1 MTRIRTLDSGLAVHR
16 SAFTLIELL
25 VVIAIIGILV
35 ALLLPAVQAAREAAR
50 RISCQNNLKQ
60 IGLAVH
66 MFHDQYQA
74 LPPSRSYDHY
84 TSWAFLILP
93 NLEQENLF
101 AGWDPQLKYYYQPD
115 IARLTPIENYMC
127 PSRRS
132 GKHISTAGDD
142 IYSPYE
148 TSPHMPGVL
157 GDYAASAGYGPAGV
171 WNWTD
176 SNGAFVIGS
185 GVTDPPTVPVWD
197 FAPPGAKLIQW
208 RSRTAFK
215 SLTDGTSH
223 TILVGEKHVR
233 PDQYGISPE
242 DGALYNGD
250 HPGNFSRC
258 GGPGYPIARFPKDTY
273 LNNFGSSHP
282 GISSFVLGDGST
294 QGISIQ
300 ISTDTL
306 GRLTHR
312 NDGEVV
318 PPY

>member
-1 MTRIRTLDSGLAVHR
+1 MSRIRTLDSGRAVHR
-16 SAFTLIELL
+16 AGFTIVELL

-35 ALLLPAVQAAREAAR
+35 GLLLPAVQAAREAGR

-66 MFHDQYQA
+66 LFHDQYKT

-93 NLEQENLF
+93 NLEQDNLF
-101 AGWDPQLKYYYQPD
+101 VGWDPELKYYYQPD
-115 IARLTPIENYMC
+115 VARLTPIENYTC
-127 PSRRS
+127 PTRRS
-132 GKHISTAGDD
+132 GQHISKTGDD

-148 TSPHMPGVL
+148 TSPHIPGVL

-171 WNWTD
+171 WNWTN
-176 SNGAFVIGS
+176 SNGAFIIGS
-185 GVTDPPTVPVWD
+185 GVTDPPTIPAWD

-208 RSRTAFK
+208 KSRTAFK
-215 SLTDGTSH
+215 SLIDGTSN

-233 PDQYGISPE
+233 PDRFGISPE

-273 LNNFGSSHP
+273 LNNFGSYHP
-282 GISSFVLGDGST
+282 GISNFVLADGST
-294 QGISIQ
+294 RSVSVQV
-300 ISTDTL
+300 STDTL

-312 NDGEVV
+312 EDGEPV

>member
-1 MTRIRTLDSGLAVHR
+1 MTRIRTLDSGPVVR
-16 SAFTLIELL
+16 KEGFTIVELV

-35 ALLLPAVQAAREAAR
+35 GLLLPAVQAAREAGR

-66 MFHDQYQA
+66 LFHDQYKA

-93 NLEQENLF
+93 NLEQDNLF

-115 IARLTPIENYMC
+115 VARLTSIESYMC

-132 GKHISTAGDD
+132 GLHVSKSGDD

-171 WNWTD
+171 WNWTS
-176 SNGAFVIGS
+176 SNGAFIIGS
-185 GVTDPPTVPVWD
+185 GVTDPPTVPAWD

-208 RSRTAFK
+208 KSRTAFR
-215 SLTDGTSH
+215 SLIDGTSN

-233 PDQYGISPE
+233 PSRFGISPE

-258 GGPGYPIARFPKDTY
+258 GGPGYPIARFPDDTY
-273 LNNFGSSHP
+273 LNNFGSYHP
-282 GISSFVLGDGST
+282 GVSSFVLADGST
-294 QGISIQ
+294 RAVSVQ

-312 NDGEVV
+312 EDGEPV